1 MDMDIA
7 YRIISRI
14 YYGSGGNFIKKRPVG
29 RKFTIGTN

>member
-14 YYGSGGNFIKKRPVG
+14 YYGSGGNFIKEKAS
-29 RKFTIGTN
+29 KKY